1 MLRKEET
8 VIMAHSPVKFAARLL
23 SAIAL
28 PAALVFAAPSVTA
41 QDSYGIAATVNDDV
55 ITTWDLQQRVFFMVL
70 SSGVKPDEDSFRR
83 MQIQALRGLVDER
96 LQMQEAEKFDLEIA
110 PEEVDQS
117 LVRLAQGNNLS
128 LEDLAGRMS
137 QAGVS
142 LDTLRDQ
149 VRAELAWQRIV
160 NGRFGRRIRVSDTQI
175 DETIRRLSANAG
187 KPSYLVSE
195 IYIEA
200 TEDIGGMDGAMEG
213 ARAMIIQF
221 NKGAPFTALA
231 RQFSSAASS
240 AKGGDVGWTRE
251 GELRAEINAVLPTM
265 EKGKISDPI
274 PVPGGVYVVVLRDKR
289 QSESESVYKIKQV
302 RVATDNDAAKG
313 AAETAIRSL
322 ATTSVTCDSLDD
334 SADAIDGASV
344 VDMGE
349 VKSSAVGGPVL
360 KILEETEVGSLSDPI
375 SAPNGVMALMVC
387 DLKVQGAGIPTRDE
401 VEDRITEQQIA
412 QSSKRYLR
420 DIRRGATIESR

>member
-1 MLRKEET
+1 
-8 VIMAHSPVKFAARLL
+8 MAHSPIKFAARLL
-23 SAIAL
+23 AAAAL
-28 PAALVFAAPSVTA
+28 PAALMFTAPAAGA
-41 QDSYGIAATVNDDV
+41 QDTYGIAATVNDDV

-83 MQIQALRGLVDER
+83 MQIQALRALIDER
-96 LQMQEAEKFDLEIA
+96 LQMQEAGKFDLEISD
-110 PEEVDQS
+110 EEVNRS
-117 LVRLAQGNNLS
+117 LMRLAQGNNLS

-137 QAGVS
+137 QAGIS
-142 LDTLRDQ
+142 LETLRDQ

-160 NGRFGRRIRVSDTQI
+160 NGRFGTRIRVSDTQI

-213 ARAMIIQF
+213 ARAMIIQHD
-221 NKGAPFTALA
+221 KGAPFTALA

-251 GELRAEINAVLPTM
+251 GELRSEINAVLPTL
-265 EKGKISDPI
+265 EKGKISQPI
-274 PVPGGVYVVVLRDKR
+274 PVPGGVYVVVMRDKR

-302 RVATDNDAAKG
+302 RIATDNDAAKG
-313 AAETAIRSL
+313 VAETAVRGL
-322 ATTSVTCDSLDD
+322 AASEELTCDGLETASDF
-334 SADAIDGASV
+334 IDGASV

-349 VKSSAVGGPVL
+349 IKSSAVGGEIL
-360 KILEETEVGSLSDPI
+360 EILEETEVGGLSDPI

-401 VEDRITEQQIA
+401 VEDRIIDQQIA
-412 QSSKRYLR
+412 QSSRRYLR

>member
-1 MLRKEET
+1 
-8 VIMAHSPVKFAARLL
+8 MAHSPVKLASRLL
-23 SAIAL
+23 AAIAL
-28 PAALVFAAPSVTA
+28 PAALIFSAPLAIA
-41 QDSYGIAATVNDDV
+41 QDTYGIAATVNDDV

-83 MQIQALRGLVDER
+83 MQVQALRSLIDER
-96 LQMQEAEKFDLEIA
+96 LQMQEAEKFDLEISDQ
-110 PEEVDQS
+110 EVNQS

-128 LEDLAGRMS
+128 LEDLAARMS

-149 VRAELAWQRIV
+149 VRSELAWQRIV
-160 NGRFGRRIRVSDTQI
+160 NGRFGRRVRVSDTQI

-187 KPSYLVSE
+187 KPSYLISE

-200 TEDIGGMDGAMEG
+200 SEDIGGMDGAMEG

-221 NKGAPFTALA
+221 EKGAPFTALA

-251 GELRAEINAVLPTM
+251 GELRSEINAVLPSL
-265 EKGKISDPI
+265 EKGKISQPI
-274 PVPGGVYVVVLRDKR
+274 VVPGGVYVIVMRDKR

-313 AAETAIRSL
+313 IAETAVRGL
-322 ATTSVTCDSLDD
+322 AAKEDLTCDGLETASDF
-334 SADAIDGASV
+334 IDGADV

-349 VKSSAVGGPVL
+349 VKSSAVGGPIL

-401 VEDRITEQQIA
+401 VEDRITDQQIA
-412 QSSKRYLR
+412 QSSRRYLR